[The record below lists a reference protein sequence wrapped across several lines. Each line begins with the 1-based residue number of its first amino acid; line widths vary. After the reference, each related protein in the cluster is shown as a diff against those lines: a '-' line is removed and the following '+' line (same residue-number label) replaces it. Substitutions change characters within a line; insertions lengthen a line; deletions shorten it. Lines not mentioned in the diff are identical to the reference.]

1 MVEYPKFD
9 AFDLVI
15 KVLKEH
21 EKSLNNLVER
31 LGSIIDNMQ
40 HLVEKI
46 GEEEQ
51 GRVDEKLAKKVKE
64 LEKEIAQ
71 YRAREIKCIDA
82 LERLYPLEPLEEVI
96 ATN

>member
-1 MVEYPKFD
+1 MVRSPKFD
-9 AFDLVI
+9 AFDLII

-31 LGSIIDNMQ
+31 LGSIIENMQ
-40 HLVEKI
+40 GLVEKL
-46 GEEEQ
+46 GEGEQ

-64 LEKEIAQ
+64 LEMEIAR
-71 YRAREIKCIDA
+71 YRAREINCIDA